1 MAASYLTLSQIEEF
15 HKNGLLVIENFV
27 NQNEVKDMKDEI
39 LKLVD
44 AMNPKEHKG
53 VFSTT
58 SHNQVRTTY
67 LDISNFEY
75 TIKGDWAFIMI

>member
-1 MAASYLTLSQIEEF
+1 MAASYLTPLQIEEF

-27 NQNEVKDMKDEI
+27 NQNEVKAMKDEI

-44 AMNPKEHKG
+44 DMDINEHKG

-58 SHNQVRTTY
+58 SHNQVCILY
-67 LDISNFEY
+67 
-75 TIKGDWAFIMI
+75 